1 MTSLHKH
8 LTKQQIFNLQIKYPD
23 IIPITGSGK
32 PIKNW
37 WYDCYAWI
45 NVCMNLRLS
54 EEFMRE
60 FKDYIVWATVSRYQ
74 PLSESFIREF
84 KDMLELNLL
93 VKRNRN
99 RRHLSRKFKNEI
111 LCWIC
116 DIKEI
121 KDGYTSGKVM
131 IDESLP
137 KEK

>member
-84 KDMLELNLL
+84 KDY
-93 VKRNRN
+93 VDWRNIYQ
-99 RRHLSRKFKNEI
+99 SQI
-111 LCWIC
+111 LTP
-116 DIKEI
+116 DF
-121 KDGYTSGKVM
+121 
-131 IDESLP
+131 IDEMV
-137 KEK
+137 KEGYLNDKILKPR